1 MKGMQARL
9 LQFALMINEERLVK
23 LFTDLC
29 MIDAP
34 PLAERDS
41 VAFTKQHL
49 IDMGLEVVEDQAGG
63 EIGGNANNL
72 IATLKGNKPGAPRVY
87 LSAHFDTVEPTAG
100 LVIEERDG
108 VFYSASDTI
117 LGADDKAGM
126 APAIEAV
133 RCLMET
139 GDLHGDVVLL
149 LSVAEEIGLKGAG
162 ALKIEDL
169 GLDFG
174 YVLDTGPP
182 VGTFVTRTAT
192 HDKLDITVIGK
203 PAHAGKDPEKGIN
216 AIQVAADAISKMTL
230 GRVGPETTANLGSIQ
245 GGTGTNVV
253 CPSVTIR
260 AEARSTSIEDLDRQ
274 VDHMIAEFERAARE
288 WGAEV
293 KIDHRRHYVSYQIP
307 DVAQVVQVAQRAARN
322 LGFEPTLRTTLGGSD
337 ANIYNSKGVP
347 SIVLATGM
355 DKIHTHDEY
364 VSRKDLVATARLAY
378 EVLVEAAK

>member
-1 MKGMQARL
+1 
-9 LQFALMINEERLVK
+9 MINENRLVQ
-23 LFTDLC
+23 LFLDLC
-29 MIDAP
+29 SINAP
-34 PLAERDS
+34 ALAEKES
-41 VAFTKQHL
+41 VAFTKKL
-49 IDMGLEVVEDQAGG
+49 LLDIGLEVAEDAAGAA
-63 EIGGNANNL
+63 IGGNANNL

-87 LSAHFDTVEPTAG
+87 LSAHFDTVEPTEG

-133 RCLMET
+133 RCLVES
-139 GDLHGDVVLL
+139 GEPHGDVVLL
-149 LSVAEEIGLKGAG
+149 LSVSEEIGLKGAG

-192 HDKLDITVIGK
+192 HDKLDIEVIGK

-216 AIQVAADAISKMTL
+216 AIQVAAAAISRMTL
-230 GRVGPETTANLGSIQ
+230 GRIGPETTANLGSIE

-253 CPSVTIR
+253 CPSVRIK
-260 AEARSTSIEDLDRQ
+260 AEARSTSVEDLDRQ
-274 VDHMIAEFERAARE
+274 VNHMIAEFERAARE

-293 KIDHRRHYVSYQIP
+293 KIDHKRHYSSYQIP
-307 DVAQVVQVAQRAARN
+307 EDSKVVQVAQAASRA

-347 SIVLATGM
+347 SIVVATGM

-364 VSRKDLVATARLAY
+364 VSRKDLVDTARLAY
-378 EVLVEAAK
+378 QILIEAAR